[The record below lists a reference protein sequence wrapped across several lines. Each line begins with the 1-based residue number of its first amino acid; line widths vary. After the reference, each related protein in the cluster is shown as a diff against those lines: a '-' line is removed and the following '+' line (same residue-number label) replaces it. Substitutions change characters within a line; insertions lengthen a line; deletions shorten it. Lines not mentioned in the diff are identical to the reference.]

1 MNIDIIVVGSIKE
14 KYYTDAI
21 KEYQKRLR
29 PYANVEII
37 EVDEYKIPNNA
48 SDQEIKI
55 GMDKEMESILS
66 KVKDKAYLISLAIE
80 GKQISSEDF
89 ADKFMDLQVNGYPD
103 VAFIIGGSYGMSEE
117 IKRKSDMKLSFS
129 KMTYPHQLMR
139 VILLEQ
145 IYRAFRIIR
154 NEPYH
159 K

>member
-66 KVKDKAYLISLAIE
+66 KVKDKSYLISLAIE

>member
-48 SDQEIKI
+48 SDQEVKI